1 MQRDNENKDSKAKE
15 RRALVFYRQIVLKTL
30 KLLLILVPF
39 VIGFI
44 GYLPL
49 YNYDYF
55 WSVYSAVRLY
65 GLETDLEEINFLV
78 ELARWLAPFATAG
91 AVITLIKKFQDS
103 IVVWFKV
110 LKVFDSYAVHGDSVY
125 AFHLR
130 EKIGKRS
137 VNVEH
142 SLAMKA
148 VNQIIIFDKD
158 KEAIEFYNKY
168 LNGKLTQKQRVYI
181 HLNNAVRENLE
192 RENRIHIFNLYENC
206 ARIYWQKYPIFEPKT
221 VVIIGFTKFGQKILE
236 HGLLQNTFSID
247 KGVEY
252 HIFVDSREYRALHYR
267 LDSFAAIN
275 MPNPKGDA
283 VYFHTDS
290 WYENLDILD
299 KADRI
304 ILCNSNDDN
313 IAILSKIKS
322 LCPMSNSMA
331 QEKLTKEI
339 YIRTDTE
346 LLVSTLFVLGDDRYR
361 IIPFGTTEE
370 ICSPE
375 YIINENLFNRA
386 KRIHEV
392 YIEQQK
398 GKGSDKIKKWE
409 SLPVFQR
416 YSNVSQAD
424 HIIVKLKLLGFD
436 VNCNLLEEGL
446 DENLISRIKTKIESL
461 EPHEIAVLSEIEHIR
476 WSKYHYLCNWEYSPV
491 RCDAERKH
499 NCLRSFADLSD
510 FDKRKDFAAY
520 EYLAEI
526 IKN

>member
-1 MQRDNENKDSKAKE
+1 MYRDNENKGFEVKE
-15 RRALVFYRQIVLKTL
+15 RRDLFFSRQIALKALKILLVLA
-30 KLLLILVPF
+30 PF
-39 VIGFI
+39 FIGFF

-55 WSVYSAVRLY
+55 WSAYSAVRLY
-65 GLETDLEEINFLV
+65 GLETDLEEVNFLV
-78 ELARWLAPFATAG
+78 ELARWLAPLTTAY
-91 AVITLIKKFQDS
+91 AAITFIKNFRDS
-103 IVVWFKV
+103 IAVWFKV
-110 LKVFDSYAVHGDSVY
+110 LKVFDSYAVHGNSVY
-125 AFHLR
+125 AYYLR

-137 VNVEH
+137 VNVECH
-142 SLAMKA
+142 LALEA
-148 VNQIIIFDKD
+148 ANQIIIFDKD
-158 KEAIEFYNKY
+158 KEAIEFYTKH
-168 LNGKLTQKQRVYI
+168 LNGKLTQNQRVYI
-181 HLNNAVRENLE
+181 HLDNAVREKLE
-192 RENRIHIFNLYENC
+192 SENHIHIFNLYENC

-221 VVIIGFTKFGQKILE
+221 VVIIGFAEFGQKILE

>member
-1 MQRDNENKDSKAKE
+1 MQRDNENNDFEVKE
-15 RRALVFYRQIVLKTL
+15 RRERVFSRQIALRILKFI
-30 KLLLILVPF
+30 LILAPF

-65 GLETDLEEINFLV
+65 GLETDVEEVNFLV

-91 AVITLIKKFQDS
+91 AAITLIKKFQDS

-110 LKVFDSYAVHGDSVY
+110 LKTFDSYAVHGDSVY

-130 EKIGKRS
+130 EKLGKHS
-137 VNVEH
+137 VNVEY
-142 SLAMKA
+142 SLALKA
-148 VNQIIIFDKD
+148 ANQIIIFDED

-168 LNGKLTQKQRVYI
+168 LNGKLTQNQRVHI

-192 RENRIHIFNLYENC
+192 RENRIRIFNLYENC

-221 VVIIGFTKFGQKILE
+221 VVIIGFTEFGQKILE

-252 HIFVDSREYRALHYR
+252 HIFGDSREFRALHYR
-267 LDSFAAIN
+267 LDSFATIN

-283 VYFHTDS
+283 IYFHSDP
-290 WYENLDILD
+290 WYGSLDVLN

-304 ILCNSNDDN
+304 ILCESNDDN
-313 IAILSKIKS
+313 IAILSKIIS
-322 LCPMSNSMA
+322 LCPMSNSTA
-331 QEKLTKEI
+331 KEKPTKEI
-339 YIRTDTE
+339 YIRTETE
-346 LLVSTLFVLGDDRYR
+346 SLVSTLFGTGDDSYR

-370 ICSPE
+370 ICTPE
-375 YIINENLFNRA
+375 YIINDNLLNRA

-392 YIEQQK
+392 YIDQQK
-398 GKGSDKIKKWE
+398 EKGIGHLEKWE
-409 SLPVFQR
+409 CLPAFKR

-436 VNCNLLEEGL
+436 VNCNMLEEGL
-446 DENLISRIKTKIESL
+446 SENLISRIKAKIESL
-461 EPHEIAVLSEIEHIR
+461 DPHEIEVLLEIEHIR
-476 WSKYHYLCNWEYSPV
+476 WSKYHYLYNWEYSQV

-499 NCLRSFADLSD
+499 NCLKPFADLSD
-510 FDKRKDFAAY
+510 FDKKKDFAAY
-520 EYLAEI
+520 EYLSEI
-526 IKN
+526 LRN